1 MKFDNNIK
9 IGDKFVRQGTKRKD
23 VCTVCDFMTVTNSKG
38 EIVNQYWVAEYYF
51 MGQRMTY
58 EPSKTT
64 IVRNR
69 I

>member
-1 MKFDNNIK
+1 MKFDNNIN
-9 IGDKFVRQGTKRKD
+9 IGDKFVRPGKRKD
-23 VCTVCDFMTVTNSKG
+23 ICTVCDFMTVTNSKG
-38 EIVNQYWVAEYYF
+38 EIVRQFWVAKYEF
-51 MGQRMTY
+51 MGQIMSF